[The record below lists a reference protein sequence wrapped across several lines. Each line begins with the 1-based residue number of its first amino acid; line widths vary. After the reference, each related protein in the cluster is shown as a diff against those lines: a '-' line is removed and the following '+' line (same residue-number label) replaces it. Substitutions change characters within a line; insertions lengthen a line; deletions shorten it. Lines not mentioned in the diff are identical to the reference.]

1 MRLIVSACL
10 AVSLIAAPAL
20 IAPASAA
27 PIVIDFDDGAQTAA
41 AQLPS
46 MVDSCVAS
54 LMLRNDA
61 AVCRSISMWVVALQN
76 EVKKA
81 QAAAAKKAA
90 DDAAPKSAAD
100 AKKAADDAAKTKP
113 ADAAAPV
120 DKPEPVAPE

>member
-1 MRLIVSACL
+1 MRLIYVA
-10 AVSLIAAPAL
+10 AFAASLIAAPA
-20 IAPASAA
+20 SAT

-76 EVKKA
+76 EVKRA

-100 AKKAADDAAKTKP
+100 AKKTADDAAKTKQATP
-113 ADAAAPV
+113 AGPV